1 MQTLIL
7 NEENEMALKK
17 YFDISTRTIPGF
29 IEMLSQFSRECS
41 LCPMMLI
48 SFRLLDKRR
57 KRWRSEDDEE
67 SAFAASLFPVAST
80 CILLLL
86 LASSANLGLS
96 RTTDLLLPVLQFL
109 DLLPS
114 RLLLVDDSVP
124 GQSVFGFVLL
134 RAIHVVVDEGE
145 SDGLIATEESVEP
158 EGEDDVGRRLVHF
171 GELVADFGLWH
182 SRTTRMQHIH
192 NHLFSVEKT
201 VGHKLPGPDGDRLFF
216 CHFIPG
222 KLSFL
227 TKIYKTLKYFKQLKL
242 LNYKLPPC

>member
-1 MQTLIL
+1 M
-7 NEENEMALKK
+7 KWHGK
-17 YFDISTRTIPGF
+17 HSSDITTRTIPGL

-41 LCPMMLI
+41 LCPKMLVCL
-48 SFRLLDKRR
+48 RLLDKRR
-57 KRWRSEDDEE
+57 KRCRNEDDDE

-80 CILLLL
+80 YILLLL

-145 SDGLIATEESVEP
+145 SDGLVATEESVEP
-158 EGEDDVGRRLVHF
+158 ESEDDVGRRLVHF
-171 GELVADFGLWH
+171 GELVADFGLGH
-182 SRTTRMQHIH
+182 SRTTGMQHIH

-201 VGHKLPGPDGDRLFF
+201 VGHKLPGSDGDRLFF

-227 TKIYKTLKYFKQLKL
+227 TKI
-242 LNYKLPPC
+242 

>member
-1 MQTLIL
+1 M
-7 NEENEMALKK
+7 KWHGK
-17 YFDISTRTIPGF
+17 HSSDITTRTIPGF

-57 KRWRSEDDEE
+57 KRCRNEDDEE
-67 SAFAASLFPVAST
+67 PAFAASLFPVAST
-80 CILLLL
+80 KVLLLL
-86 LASSANLGLS
+86 LASGANLGLG

-114 RLLLVDDSVP
+114 RLLLVDDSVT

-145 SDGLIATEESVEP
+145 PDGLIATEESVEP

-171 GELVADFGLWH
+171 GELVADFGLGH

-201 VGHKLPGPDGDRLFF
+201 VGHKLPRPDSDRLFF
-216 CHFIPG
+216 CHFFPG

-227 TKIYKTLKYFKQLKL
+227 TKI
-242 LNYKLPPC
+242 

>member
-1 MQTLIL
+1 M
-7 NEENEMALKK
+7 KWHGK
-17 YFDISTRTIPGF
+17 HYFDISTRTIPGF

-41 LCPMMLI
+41 LCPMMLVC
-48 SFRLLDKRR
+48 FRLLDKRR
-57 KRWRSEDDEE
+57 KRCRNEDDEE
-67 SAFAASLFPVAST
+67 SAFAASLFLVAASLFPVAST
-80 CILLLL
+80 KILLFL
-86 LASSANLGLS
+86 LASGANLGLG

-114 RLLLVDDSVP
+114 RLLLVDDSVT

-145 SDGLIATEESVEP
+145 SDGLVATEESVEP

-171 GELVADFGLWH
+171 GELVADFGLGH

-201 VGHKLPGPDGDRLFF
+201 VGHKLPRPDGDRLFF

-227 TKIYKTLKYFKQLKL
+227 TKI
-242 LNYKLPPC
+242 

>member
-1 MQTLIL
+1 M
-7 NEENEMALKK
+7 KWHGK
-17 YFDISTRTIPGF
+17 HSFDISTRTIPGF

-41 LCPMMLI
+41 LCPMLLI

-57 KRWRSEDDEE
+57 KRCRNEDDEE
-67 SAFAASLFPVAST
+67 SGFAASLFPVAST

-86 LASSANLGLS
+86 FASSANLGLG

-124 GQSVFGFVLL
+124 DQSVFGFVLL
-134 RAIHVVVDEGE
+134 RAIH
-145 SDGLIATEESVEP
+145 I
-158 EGEDDVGRRLVHF
+158 GEDEVGRRRVHF
-171 GELVADFGLWH
+171 GELVADFGLGH
-182 SRTTRMQHIH
+182 SRTTRMQRIH
-192 NHLFSVEKT
+192 NHLFPVEKT

-227 TKIYKTLKYFKQLKL
+227 TKIYKNLKYFKQIE
-242 LNYKLPPC
+242 

>member
-1 MQTLIL
+1 M
-7 NEENEMALKK
+7 KWHGK
-17 YFDISTRTIPGF
+17 HSSDITTRTIPGF

-57 KRWRSEDDEE
+57 KRCRNEDDEE
-67 SAFAASLFPVAST
+67 PAFAASLFPVASAL
-80 CILLLL
+80 ILLLL

-114 RLLLVDDSVP
+114 RLLVDDSVP

-134 RAIHVVVDEGE
+134 RAIHVVVDESE
-145 SDGLIATEESVEP
+145 SDGLVATEESVEP

-171 GELVADFGLWH
+171 GELVADFGLGH
-182 SRTTRMQHIH
+182 SRTTGMQYIH

-201 VGHKLPGPDGDRLFF
+201 VGHKLPRPDGDRLFF

-227 TKIYKTLKYFKQLKL
+227 TKIYKTLKYFKQIETTQ
-242 LNYKLPPC
+242 